1 MSLSTINQGLLNEK
15 LSISLDAFEETSDKA
30 NALVVQAINADIS
43 QLGFM
48 LDGAA
53 IDGLSCLSEN
63 DLSIIHSDLV
73 NHLKI
78 MVGAHVSYHP
88 LFVNFPDDIPD
99 DSEYLFKR
107 IWGAIETI
115 LDIKSDDFE
124 VLSCGHTINSHL
136 FDLKKFGACPIC
148 QMQVPELLDNK
159 AKKPT
164 LSDITPFKLISLSN
178 DKAYYELLVNLC
190 QSNTPLSEKHREL
203 IISEIHAH
211 GHKLFEKV
219 NFNQVS
225 QKEILIL
232 IIGET
237 LKTSPTKMSI
247 TYQFELKDYFK
258 TMTDVLRLAAYLSGG
273 DYTLK
278 EFSRFKLKSAHRK
291 IIMMLADNVVLKNF
305 ESLNEQNTNDD
316 LLRHKEK
323 WIRLAHH
330 LHVGSKANQF
340 PFLFSIIQKLR
351 EKRLSPSVNGQIEML
366 VEKLA
371 VNTDKDHP
379 LAALASSKEKTVKEL
394 LPIISRKPGVFGRY
408 LDVIVRNSGNLQN
421 EVILSFEK
429 VSQQITTPNLLK
441 MIKHFETR
449 QETQEYRAFIPKG
462 NVAKIKFV
470 DDERP
475 LVSHD
480 TAERIISVC
489 KNALNE
495 RFSNM
500 ETMGHVY
507 ISKELKNHL
516 LPFSQRSASNQ
527 SFTLTRGSRVSFDKN
542 AEAVRFFLY
551 WKETLTSDRVDVDL
565 STVCF
570 DDNWNSLGHIS
581 YTRLSDGASYH
592 SGDIQSA
599 PHGASEFIDVN
610 VQKYLEKGVRYV
622 LMSVFSYTR
631 QNFDEFEA
639 FAGFMERQN
648 VNTGEAYEPKTVKNK
663 FSVDGKST
671 QNVPMIIDLKER
683 KIIWADLGLSGR
695 QINNVEN
702 NSEGLTA
709 IARMIEES
717 KNNTFSVFDL
727 LEMHAQN
734 RAESIDYEYDSEKE
748 YDYIFGDDYGAQLDE
763 ISSDWLI

>member
-15 LSISLDAFEETSDKA
+15 LSISLDLFEKNSEAT
-30 NALVVQAINADIS
+30 NARVIQAINADLS

-48 LDGAA
+48 LDGSA
-53 IDGLSCLSEN
+53 IYGLSLLSEK
-63 DLSIIHSDLV
+63 DLVTFHSDLV
-73 NHLKI
+73 AHLKN
-78 MVGAHVSYHP
+78 MVGDHVDYNP
-88 LFVNFPDDIPD
+88 LFVNFPHDIPED
-99 DSEYLFKR
+99 NEYLFKR
-107 IWGAIETI
+107 VWGVFETL

-136 FDLKKFGACPIC
+136 FDLEKFGACPIC

-159 AKKPT
+159 AKRPT

-178 DKAYYELLVNLC
+178 DEEYYELLVNLC
-190 QSNTPLSEKHREL
+190 QSNAPISEKHREL
-203 IISEIHAH
+203 IVSEIQAH

-225 QKEILIL
+225 QKEILVL
-232 IIGET
+232 IVGET
-237 LKTSPTKMSI
+237 LKTSPTKMSC

-258 TMTDVLRLAAYLSGG
+258 TMTDVLRLASYLSGG

-278 EFSRFKLKSAHRK
+278 EPTRFKLKNVYRK
-291 IIMMLADNVVLKNF
+291 VIMTLADNVVLKNF
-305 ESLNEQNTNDD
+305 ESLKESNTNDD
-316 LLRHKEK
+316 LLRHKDK

-340 PFLFSIIQKLR
+340 PFLFNIIQKLR
-351 EKRLSPSVNGQIEML
+351 EKRLSPSVNGQIEVL
-366 VEKLA
+366 VERLA
-371 VNTDKDHP
+371 VNVDKSHP
-379 LAALASSKEKTVKEL
+379 LASMASSKESIVKEL
-394 LPIISRKPGVFGRY
+394 LPIISRKPGIFGRY

-421 EVILSFEK
+421 EVILAFEK
-429 VSQQITTPNLLK
+429 VSKDITTANLLK
-441 MIKHFETR
+441 MIKHFESR
-449 QETQEYRAFIPKG
+449 QYRQEYRAFIPKG

-470 DDERP
+470 DDERS
-475 LVSHD
+475 LVSSD
-480 TAERIISVC
+480 SAKRIISIC
-489 KNALNE
+489 KNTLNE

-500 ETMGHVY
+500 ETMGNVY

-527 SFTLTRGSRVSFDKN
+527 SFTLTRGSRVSFNKN
-542 AEAVRFFLY
+542 AKAVRFFLY
-551 WKETLTSDRVDVDL
+551 WKETATSGRVDVDL

-599 PHGASEFIDVN
+599 PYGASEFIDVN
-610 VQKYLEKGVRYV
+610 IDKYLEKGIRYV
-622 LMSVFSYTR
+622 LMSVFSYTL
-631 QNFDEFEA
+631 QKFDQFEA

-663 FSVDGKST
+663 FSVDGAST

-702 NSEGLTA
+702 NSDGLTA

-727 LEMHAQN
+727 LEMHALN
-734 RAESIDYEYDSEKE
+734 RADSIDYEYDSEKE

-763 ISSDWLI
+763 ISSKWLI